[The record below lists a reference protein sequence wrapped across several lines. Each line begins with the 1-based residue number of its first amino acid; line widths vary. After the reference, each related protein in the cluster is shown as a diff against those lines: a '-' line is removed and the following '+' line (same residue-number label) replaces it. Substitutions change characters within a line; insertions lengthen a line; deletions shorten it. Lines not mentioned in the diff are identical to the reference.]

1 MLSPASPSGLD
12 REEAMALLEE
22 ARTPAATGPALLARL
37 ERLTG
42 QLQAIVAELE
52 TTLD

>member
-1 MLSPASPSGLD
+1 
-12 REEAMALLEE
+12 MALLEE
-22 ARTPAATGPALLARL
+22 LERLRRRGPALLARL

-42 QLQAIVAELE
+42 QLQAIVDELE